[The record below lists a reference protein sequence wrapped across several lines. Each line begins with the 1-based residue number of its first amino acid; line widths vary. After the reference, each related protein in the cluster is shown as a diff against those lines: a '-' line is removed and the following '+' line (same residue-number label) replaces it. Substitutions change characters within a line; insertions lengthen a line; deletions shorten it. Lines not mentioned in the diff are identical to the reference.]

1 MEKKITKT
9 DLFPNPLFMIEDL
22 IDDIVRLQ
30 LIKDCYSWK
39 ESSPGR
45 QVSNFGGWHSDNLL
59 CKREENSFK
68 FLSKKILDN
77 IFIVNNTIDSSLFK
91 DAKNVNI
98 NAEGWVNINQGFD
111 FNAPHYHAG
120 YTCQVHII

>member
-22 IDDIVRLQ
+22 IDDTVRLQ

-45 QVSNFGGWHSDNLL
+45 QVSNFGGWHSDNLPF
-59 CKREENSFK
+59 KRGENSFK
-68 FLSKKILDN
+68 SPSKFFLDN
-77 IFIVNNTIDSSLFK
+77 IFIINNTIDSSLFK
-91 DAKNVNI
+91 DVKNVNI
-98 NAEGWVNINQGFD
+98 KAEGWVNINQ
-111 FNAPHYHAG
+111 
-120 YTCQVHII
+120 

>member
-22 IDDIVRLQ
+22 IDDTVRLQ

-59 CKREENSFK
+59 FKREENLFK
-68 FLSKKILDN
+68 FQNSPTGTSKSPLKSPTNL
-77 IFIVNNTIDSSLFK
+77 
-91 DAKNVNI
+91 NVLT
-98 NAEGWVNINQGFD
+98 VD
-111 FNAPHYHAG
+111 
-120 YTCQVHII
+120 